1 MNHKTN
7 LKALA
12 IAIFLT
18 GLTVV
23 SYAQITA
30 GGRIGANFANL
41 RGSSVANNSMNVGYN
56 IGGFV
61 NYSME
66 DMITSDFG
74 KIFSVQAELSLQQ
87 KGATT
92 DYVFFTKDSLDHPAN
107 VETAKSYKQVSTYL
121 QIPILGVFTFGDPK
135 SLQYFGEAG
144 FYAAALSGLTVDGEV
159 SRDDDQNPGTDKRKY
174 REEYSGFDY
183 GVIIGGGASMPFG
196 GRNSPWRAYANLR
209 LALGLSNIGELQDKN
224 IDIPAGQLEDIKT
237 TTISLLLG
245 VAYSF

>member
-1 MNHKTN
+1 MNRKTN

-41 RGSSVANNSMNVGYN
+41 RGESVANNSMNVGYN

-66 DMITSDFG
+66 DIITSDFG
-74 KIFSVQAELSLQQ
+74 KLFSVQAELSIQQ

-92 DYVFFTKDSLDHPAN
+92 DYIFYTDTLGN
-107 VETAKSYKQVSTYL
+107 VETKDSYKQVSTYL
-121 QIPILGVFTFGDPK
+121 QIPILGVFTFGDPDA
-135 SLQYFGEAG
+135 LQYFGEAG
-144 FYAAALSGLTVDGEV
+144 FYAAALSGLTIDGEV
-159 SRDDDQNPGTDKRKY
+159 SRDDDQDPGTDKRKY

-196 GRNSPWRAYANLR
+196 GKNSPWRAYANLR
-209 LALGLSNIGELQDKN
+209 LAMGLSNIGELQDKN
-224 IDIPAGQLEDIKT
+224 VDIPAGQLEDVKT

-245 VAYSF
+245 VAYSL

>member
-30 GGRIGANFANL
+30 GGRIGVNFANL

-74 KIFSVQAELSLQQ
+74 KIFSVQAELSVQQ

-92 DYVFFTKDSLDHPAN
+92 DYIFYTDTLGN
-107 VETAKSYKQVSTYL
+107 VETKKNYKQVSTYL

-159 SRDDDQNPGTDKRKY
+159 SRDDDQDAVTDKRKY

-224 IDIPAGQLEDIKT
+224 IDIPAGQLEDVKT

>member
-1 MNHKTN
+1 MNQKTN

-23 SYAQITA
+23 SHAQITA

-41 RGSSVANNSMNVGYN
+41 RGSSVTNNSMNVGYN

-66 DMITSDFG
+66 DIITSDFG
-74 KIFSVQAELSLQQ
+74 KLFSVQAELSLQQ

-92 DYVFFTKDSLDHPAN
+92 DYLFHTDTSQT
-107 VETAKSYKQVSTYL
+107 ETVTVGGLKQISTYL

-135 SLQYFGEAG
+135 ALQYFGEAG
-144 FYAAALSGLTVDGEV
+144 FYAAALSGLTIDGEV
-159 SRDDDQNPGTDKRKY
+159 SRDDDKNPSTDRRKF

-224 IDIPAGQLEDIKT
+224 IDIPAGQLEDVKT